1 MMQEKVLSLLDPPT
15 GDTEYRFQCGG
26 CRNTREWFKHADT
39 KMAAA
44 QLPCIKQHHS
54 VSEMTRSVK
63 VIATSPDD
71 LGSII
76 QTYIMEEGN
85 QLLQAVL

>member
-1 MMQEKVLSLLDPPT
+1 
-15 GDTEYRFQCGG
+15 
-26 CRNTREWFKHADT
+26 
-39 KMAAA
+39 MAAA